1 LVEEIS
7 RQLESGDSIDLDSYC
22 QQYPSY
28 ADQLRQLVPALDI
41 LHRVGSL
48 ASRKTA
54 TDTGPSDTPG
64 GQLGDFRIVSRIGH
78 GGMGVVGLDRKV
90 VSFASCVRL
99 AIGSGRVVRVGKSR
113 RGWCAEERRSSPGG
127 GRGWDVQD
135 WACRRRGDAGRGSR
149 DSSQG
154 INGCGRAP
162 KKRSAAVVPSGRVA
176 R

>member
-1 LVEEIS
+1 MTEHHVPRRDFLSATAAGFASTAIASDRSAATPQTEE
-7 RQLESGDSIDLDSYC
+7 
-22 QQYPSY
+22 
-28 ADQLRQLVPALDI
+28 A
-41 LHRVGSL
+41 
-48 ASRKTA
+48 
-54 TDTGPSDTPG
+54 
-64 GQLGDFRIVSRIGH
+64 
-78 GGMGVVGLDRKV
+78 GLDRKV